1 MTATPYTRLFV
12 GTERTVAVSGSH
24 IYVLNS
30 TTGETISHK
39 STVSQ
44 DQGKA
49 ASKGPIV
56 TAAVNEDSTYLL
68 TVGESKMMGLWRLP
82 ELELLNERE
91 LPKRPTGL
99 AFMKDSQTIVVSDKF
114 GDVFSYPFNHVPP
127 KIMLAHD
134 DFSSH
139 ENPSGGQLVLGHASP
154 LNAFLLSHDE
164 KYIITAD
171 RDEHIR
177 ISRYP
182 QGYNIQ
188 MYCLGHRKYVSAIHI
203 PSFAADTL
211 ISGGGDPTLKI
222 WNWMSGQCT
231 GEVQIWETVEPF
243 VLVKNNKRKYGDDD
257 EDDEGDAAQKRKGKG
272 KKSKKRAAKRAAAQ
286 AQKADEAQG
295 EGDEKPA
302 KEIEEK
308 VEDEEPQPL
317 EEKVL
322 VVSKIDSLEKGDRK
336 FVVFS
341 AVGITALFAFSYP
354 TGPVEHIDFGH
365 PIIDFAPDKEARIW
379 VSLDLSRS
387 APGAEPSKERVAV
400 RVVQFGEDGKLVEG
414 SSSTDLT
421 LLKSLNTTAERDT
434 KEKTLNFYADLK
446 GMPKWS
452 EPGSTQAA
460 SAEPEDDATESV
472 SESTISKPLTRREEA
487 RMKNKKNV
495 LAKMQQAQGEQTGD
509 KRKPGTVRPLEDVE
523 SSDVEGR
530 EPKRVKSAAK
540 TTIEDVEM

>member
-1 MTATPYTRLFV
+1 
-12 GTERTVAVSGSH
+12 
-24 IYVLNS
+24 
-30 TTGETISHK
+30 
-39 STVSQ
+39 
-44 DQGKA
+44 
-49 ASKGPIV
+49 
-56 TAAVNEDSTYLL
+56 
-68 TVGESKMMGLWRLP
+68 
-82 ELELLNERE
+82 
-91 LPKRPTGL
+91 
-99 AFMKDSQTIVVSDKF
+99 
-114 GDVFSYPFNHVPP
+114 
-127 KIMLAHD
+127 D

-164 KYIITAD
+164 KYIITSD

-182 QGYNIQ
+182 QGYSIQ

-322 VVSKIDSLEKGDRK
+322 
-336 FVVFS
+336 
-341 AVGITALFAFSYP
+341 
-354 TGPVEHIDFGH
+354 
-365 PIIDFAPDKEARIW
+365 
-379 VSLDLSRS
+379 
-387 APGAEPSKERVAV
+387 
-400 RVVQFGEDGKLVEG
+400 LVEG